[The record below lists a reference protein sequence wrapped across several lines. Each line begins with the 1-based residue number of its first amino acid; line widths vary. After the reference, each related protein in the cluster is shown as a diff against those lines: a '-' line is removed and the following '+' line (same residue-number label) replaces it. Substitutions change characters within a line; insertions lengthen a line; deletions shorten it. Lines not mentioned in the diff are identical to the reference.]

1 MRAALVRGTAVAEQ
15 RAAEMRARVVATAA
29 AVPGVRAEAVD
40 DAVVLS
46 GKRLARRTIVDPRL
60 QDIAGWGR

>member
-1 MRAALVRGTAVAEQ
+1 V
-15 RAAEMRARVVATAA
+15 RARVAA
-29 AVPGVRAEAVD
+29 AAEAVRGVSVAMQG

-46 GKRLARRTIVDPRL
+46 GRDLTRRTIVDPRL

>member
-1 MRAALVRGTAVAEQ
+1 MRAALVRGTAVAER
-15 RAAEMRARVVATAA
+15 RADAVRARVAA
-29 AVPGVRAEAVD
+29 AAEAVPGVSVAMQG

-46 GKRLARRTIVDPRL
+46 GRDLTRRTIVDPRL